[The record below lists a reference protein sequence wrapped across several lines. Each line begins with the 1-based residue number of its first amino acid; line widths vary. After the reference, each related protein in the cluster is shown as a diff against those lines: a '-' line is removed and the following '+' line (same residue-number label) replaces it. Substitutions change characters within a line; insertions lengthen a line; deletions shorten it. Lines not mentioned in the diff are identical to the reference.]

1 MPPRRKTSSSRSPQL
16 PFDGGRG
23 RRSPGIMPMDS
34 IEHGDWR
41 VPVSNPAEAI
51 HSMPDS
57 LWRRMRMRADYLV
70 ASNPAYPL
78 AEEDIIV
85 PISGWPRVLR
95 LMIACLVLLPLSVVM
110 VFALLVQLYHATPAM
125 QEVAFWLAPSVW
137 HALLGAFALFVS
149 TLSSSLKMLL
159 VYIYVVG
166 HELTHALAT
175 LMCMG
180 KVRKFQVG
188 FDGGFVETDKDNLF
202 IALSPYFVPL
212 WMGVWLLVFASAH
225 WLWPHDLLETLLY
238 IGFGYWW
245 SFHIYWTLW
254 VIPREQPDMLEN
266 GLMFSALIIMLTN
279 IAILILILAFFGC
292 VSLQGYCQDFWICAQ
307 RVYATFQDYYT
318 VVSALF

>member
-95 LMIACLVLLPLSVVM
+95 LMIASLVLLPLSVVM

-212 WMGVWLLVFASAH
+212 WMGLWLLVFASAH

-307 RVYATFQDYYT
+307 RVYATFLDYYT